1 MATDSSLPALV
12 DAAVARALYDFDG
25 IDLSALETL
34 VPDESMNVQ
43 QGDYADAKTVEEN
56 GRKKNETQGGA
67 GYENG
72 GVGDEDGGVR
82 VEDGVV
88 GVQEGGEAKNSDP
101 RPPLPQE
108 ASGQGKSGGKNL
120 EAMLKTYREENPE
133 NRAPLGLVRVNK

>member
-12 DAAVARALYDFDG
+12 DAAVARALYDFDS

-34 VPDESMNVQ
+34 VPGESMNVQ

-88 GVQEGGEAKNSDP
+88 GVQEGGEAENSDP

-108 ASGQGKSGGKNL
+108 ASGEGESGGKNL
-120 EAMLKTYREENPE
+120 DQYLSAIPNQVMHQSEKPVSPTQ
-133 NRAPLGLVRVNK
+133 